1 VADAQ
6 LPRTSVLRYLDTRD
20 WLGTRFMVGIVL
32 HSGPEG
38 ARLGDRI
45 ISLPISALWA

>member
-1 VADAQ
+1 MRNLV
-6 LPRTSVLRYLDTRD
+6 SLRDR
-20 WLGTRFMVGIVL
+20 LGTRFVVGAVL

-45 ISLPISALWA
+45 VSLPISALWV